1 MHINNPQNSE
11 VDAYSYIKEQLGLL
25 GWVVKNPARVSEGE
39 VYKQNEPLSNK
50 YIKEVLVRD
59 MPEAVIKLTD
69 FEYWV
74 IESKRDLRDIDA
86 ALKEAKEQYAK
97 KINTSSKIK
106 CILISGVAGN
116 DTDGY
121 IVKNQY
127 LQNDEWVDVLFNGR
141 TKNILLS
148 KDQAV
153 YILQHDTFE
162 WSDLPDI
169 TEDKYISSAIDIN
182 ENLHNSGINKNKR
195 ARFIAGL
202 VLSMSLDTLVNMR
215 EEDTTTLVNSV
226 NILIAKKL
234 REVGKE
240 NFLDFLKLELPP
252 TAENH
257 IKYRDAIK
265 HTIKELNSLD
275 IKNAMASG
283 KDVLGEFYEKFL
295 KYGNGAKEIGI
306 VLTPRHITEFA
317 VEVLGI
323 THKDYVFDPTCGTGG
338 FLVSAF
344 DNVKKT
350 ATQEQINKF
359 KAYNL
364 FGVEQDDEVVALALV
379 NMIFRGDG
387 RNNMSEGNCF
397 QKNINKIT
405 KDSNETGDFERRLQV
420 IIENGKEKST
430 IVKCKNPVITKV
442 LMNPP
447 FALKKG
453 DEKERDFIDYALSQM
468 EDGGLLFAIVP
479 ISVMIEGGV
488 GKHWRKSLLNQNT
501 LLSVV
506 TLPEDLFYP
515 VMVGTVGIFIKKG
528 VSHNFKNQNVYFA
541 RAITDGFV
549 KKKGKRIKSNKEINQ
564 LNQLSEVKEDLK
576 LFLSNNNFSVDS
588 VPEFKKICKL
598 NANDSN
604 YELVPEIYIESR
616 IPDVKEIEKELDK
629 SVKEA
634 LTYLVKQKRWRD
646 EHIVQQESDIKLVPV
661 VYIPEEQ
668 EDGLCCLNKKTALP
682 KNQLDNGNT
691 PYVTTSSF
699 NNGVTGFFD
708 LEANFEGKCLTV
720 ALNGSVGETFFQFD
734 DFITS
739 GDNAI
744 LTLQK
749 EYNHYLLFYI
759 SVLIKN
765 HQWRYNYYRK
775 LNLGKLKKMQ
785 IPMPFKDGQL
795 DLEYIKNIVS
805 NSYGFDELEKFL

>member
-1 MHINNPQNSE
+1 MHINNPTNSE
-11 VDAYSYIKEQLGLL
+11 VDAYSYIKEQLELL
-25 GWVVKNPARVSEGE
+25 GWVVKNPARVPEGE
-39 VYKQNEPLSNK
+39 VYKQNEPLSNEYLK
-50 YIKEVLVRD
+50 KVLVRD

-74 IESKRDLRDIDA
+74 IESKRDLKDIDQ
-86 ALKEAKEQYAK
+86 ALEEAKGQYAK
-97 KINTSSKIK
+97 KINYSKDIK

-127 LQNDEWVDVLFNGR
+127 LKNEKWTEVLFNGK

-148 KDQAV
+148 KEQAT
-153 YILQHDTFE
+153 YILEHDTFN

-169 TEDKYISSAIDIN
+169 PEGKYISSAIEIN

-202 VLSMSLDTLVNMR
+202 VLSMSLNTPINMR
-215 EEDTTTLVNSV
+215 EEDTTTLVEWV
-226 NILIAKKL
+226 NVLIKQKL

-240 NFLDFLKLELPP
+240 NFFDFLKLELPP
-252 TAENH
+252 TTENH

-317 VEVLGI
+317 VKVLGI
-323 THKDYVFDPTCGTGG
+323 THKDYVFDPTCGTAG

-344 DNVKKT
+344 DSIKKT
-350 ATQEQINKF
+350 ATSEQIDKF
-359 KAYNL
+359 KTYNL

-405 KDSNETGDFERRLQV
+405 KDNNETGKFEKRLQV
-420 IIENGKEKST
+420 ITENGKEKTT
-430 IVKCKNPVITKV
+430 IVKCSSSIITKV

-453 DEKERDFIDYALSQM
+453 DEKERHFIDYALSQM

-479 ISVMIEGGV
+479 ISVMVEKTGIEW
-488 GKHWRKSLLNQNT
+488 KKALLSNNS

-506 TLPEDLFYP
+506 TFPEDLFYP

-528 VSHNFKNQNVYFA
+528 KPHDFENQNVYFA
-541 RAITDGFV
+541 RAITDGLV
-549 KKKGKRIKSNKEINQ
+549 KKKGKRIKSSKEENK
-564 LNQLSEVKEDLK
+564 LNEVAEDLIM
-576 LFLSNNNFSVDS
+576 FLSNNSFNIDS
-588 VPEFKKICKL
+588 VPEFKTICKL
-598 NANDSN
+598 DASNTN

-616 IPDVKEIEKELDK
+616 IPSIVDIEKELDA

-634 LTYLVKQKRWRD
+634 VTYLIKQKRWR
-646 EHIVQQESDIKLVPV
+646 EKHITQQENNIELVPL
-661 VYIPEEQ
+661 VYIPEKQ
-668 EDGLCCLNKKTALP
+668 ENGLCCLNKKTALP
-682 KNQLDNGNT
+682 KNQLDKGDT

-708 LEANFEGKCLTV
+708 NEPNFQGKCLTV

-734 DFITS
+734 NFITS
-739 GDNAI
+739 GDNAV
-744 LTLQK
+744 LTLQR
-749 EYNHYLLFYI
+749 EYNSYLLFYI
-759 SVLIKN
+759 SVMIKN

-775 LNLGKLKKMQ
+775 LNLGKLNKMQ

-795 DLEYIKNIVS
+795 DLVHIKKIVS
-805 NSYGFDELEKFL
+805 NSYGFDELKEFL

>member
-1 MHINNPQNSE
+1 MHTNNPTNSE
-11 VDAYSYIKEQLGLL
+11 VDAYSYIKEQLELL
-25 GWVVKNPARVSEGE
+25 GWVVKNPARISEGE

-50 YIKEVLVRD
+50 YLKKTLIRD

-74 IESKRDLRDIDA
+74 IESKRDLKDIDQ

-97 KINTSSKIK
+97 KINLSKDIK

-127 LQNDEWVDVLFNGR
+127 LKDGKWIEVLFNGK

-148 KDQAV
+148 KEQAV
-153 YILQHDTFE
+153 YILEHDTFK

-169 TEDKYISSAIDIN
+169 PEGKYISSAIDIN
-182 ENLHNSGINKNKR
+182 KNLHNSGINKNKR

-202 VLSMSLDTLVNMR
+202 VLSMSLNTPLNMR

-226 NILIAKKL
+226 NNLIAKKL

-240 NFLDFLKLELPP
+240 NFFNFLKLELPP
-252 TAENH
+252 TTENH

-317 VEVLGI
+317 VEVLGV
-323 THKDYVFDPTCGTGG
+323 THKDYVFDPTCGTAG

-344 DNVKKT
+344 DSIKKT
-350 ATQEQINKF
+350 ATKEQIDKF
-359 KAYNL
+359 KTYNL

-397 QKNINKIT
+397 QKNINKT
-405 KDSNETGDFERRLQV
+405 SLNNNETGNFEKRLQT
-420 IIENGKEKST
+420 IIENNKEKTT
-430 IVKCKNPVITKV
+430 IVKCKNPIITKV

-453 DEKERDFIDYALSQM
+453 DEKERHFIDYALSQM
-468 EDGGLLFAIVP
+468 EYGGLLFAIVP
-479 ISVMIEGGV
+479 ISVMVEGGE
-488 GKHWRKSLLNQNT
+488 GKNWRKSLLNKNT

-515 VMVGTVGIFIKKG
+515 VMVGTVGVFIKKG
-528 VSHNFKNQNVYFA
+528 VPHNFAEQNVYFA
-541 RAITDGFV
+541 RAVTDGFV
-549 KKKGKRIKSNKEINQ
+549 KKKGKRIKSNKEQ
-564 LNQLSEVKEDLK
+564 NQLSEVTQDLSI
-576 LFLSNNNFSVDS
+576 FLSNNNFKIDNL
-588 VPEFKKICKL
+588 PEFKTITKL
-598 NANDSN
+598 DTSDAN
-604 YELVPEIYIESR
+604 YELVPEIYIESK
-616 IPDVKEIEKELDK
+616 IPDTMDIEKELDK

-634 LTYLVKQKRWRD
+634 LAYLIKQKRWRKS
-646 EHIVQQESDIKLVPV
+646 HIAQQESNIKLVPV
-661 VYIPEEQ
+661 VYIPKKQ
-668 EDGLCCLNKKTALP
+668 EKGLCYLNKKTALP
-682 KNQLDNGNT
+682 KNQLDSGNT

-708 LEANFEGKCLTV
+708 LEANFKGKCLTV

-739 GDNAI
+739 GDNAV
-744 LTLQK
+744 LTLQQ
-749 EYNHYLLFYI
+749 EYNAHLLFYI
-759 SVLIKN
+759 SVMIKN

-775 LNLGKLKKMQ
+775 LNLGKLNKMQ
-785 IPMPFKDGQL
+785 IPMPFKNDRI
-795 DLEYIKNIVS
+795 DLEHIEKIVS
-805 NSYGFDELEKFL
+805 NSYGFDELKEFL